1 MSQKE
6 TIKKVLRYIKKY
18 SFFVICSLVL
28 AVITVALTLYVPILT
43 GNAVDVIVGPGQVNF
58 GKITQI
64 LMKIAIAIAITTRC
78 RIPPESSCGY
88 SLSRRSGSGIRT
100 LFRSSS
106 ALARAAS

>member
-43 GNAVDVIVGPGQVNF
+43 GRFWKSYADPYENCHCHSDYNGGAMDHERVQ
-58 GKITQI
+58 Q
-64 LMKIAIAIAITTRC
+64 
-78 RIPPESSCGY
+78 
-88 SLSRRSGSGIRT
+88 
-100 LFRSSS
+100 
-106 ALARAAS
+106 

>member
-43 GNAVDVIVGPGQVNF
+43 GNAVDVIAGRFWKSYADPYENCHCHSDYNGGAVDYERVQ
-58 GKITQI
+58 Q
-64 LMKIAIAIAITTRC
+64 
-78 RIPPESSCGY
+78 
-88 SLSRRSGSGIRT
+88 
-100 LFRSSS
+100 
-106 ALARAAS
+106 

>member
-43 GNAVDVIVGPGQVNF
+43 G
-58 GKITQI
+58 
-64 LMKIAIAIAITTRC
+64 R
-78 RIPPESSCGY
+78 
-88 SLSRRSGSGIRT
+88 
-100 LFRSSS
+100 
-106 ALARAAS
+106 

>member
-43 GNAVDVIVGPGQVNF
+43 GNAVDVIVGPGAGRFWKSYADPYEN
-58 GKITQI
+58 
-64 LMKIAIAIAITTRC
+64 C
-78 RIPPESSCGY
+78 HCY
-88 SLSRRSGSGIRT
+88 SDYNGGAVDHERVQQ
-100 LFRSSS
+100 
-106 ALARAAS
+106 

>member
-43 GNAVDVIVGPGQVNF
+43 GNAVDVIVGPGQVDF
-58 GKITQI
+58 GKVTQI
-64 LMKIAIAIAITTRC
+64 LMKIAIAIAITMVAQWIMNVCNNKITYNVIRD
-78 RIPPESSCGY
+78 I
-88 SLSRRSGSGIRT
+88 RSEAFEK
-100 LFRSSS
+100 LQD
-106 ALARAAS
+106 LPL